1 MLGEKKGIWP
11 KKSCSNYPAK
21 VLFQSH
27 IENPKRKGKINTH
40 LLHVNI
46 ILVKLKKIKLAIK
59 SILWEELLDTSLT
72 HGQFLDNSPRA
83 VKF

>member
-1 MLGEKKGIWP
+1 MLGEKRVFGL
-11 KKSCSNYPAK
+11 KKTCSNYPAK

-46 ILVKLKKIKLAIK
+46 ILVKLKKKISNKK
-59 SILWEELLDTSLT
+59 YFVGRT
-72 HGQFLDNSPRA
+72 P
-83 VKF
+83 

>member
-1 MLGEKKGIWP
+1 MLGEKMGIWP

-46 ILVKLKKIKLAIK
+46 ILVKLKKNKISNKK
-59 SILWEELLDTSLT
+59 YFVGRT
-72 HGQFLDNSPRA
+72 P
-83 VKF
+83 